1 MLAFCVVI
9 LCHSALCPPPLD
21 FRSILCHTTYMPETL
36 TTSSQARFNRSHLI
50 DALVHEYEFLC
61 HDDFNADTDFTPA
74 EYRAYLDSEPD
85 STLIDEVYV
94 SCFDD
99 QQQAIDE
106 FIDQWL

>member
-1 MLAFCVVI
+1 M
-9 LCHSALCPPPLD
+9 
-21 FRSILCHTTYMPETL
+21 TT
-36 TTSSQARFNRSHLI
+36 TTAFNRSHLI

-61 HDDFNADTDFTPA
+61 HDDFNADTDFTPS
-74 EYRAYLDSEPD
+74 EYRDYLNGESD
-85 STLIDEVYV
+85 STILDEVYV

>member
-1 MLAFCVVI
+1 MIKTA
-9 LCHSALCPPPLD
+9 S
-21 FRSILCHTTYMPETL
+21 
-36 TTSSQARFNRSHLI
+36 FNRSHLI

-61 HDDFNADTDFTPA
+61 HDDFDPEIDFTPT
-74 EYRAYLDSEPD
+74 EYRDYLNGESD
-85 STLIDEVYV
+85 STILDEVYV

>member
-1 MLAFCVVI
+1 MTTT
-9 LCHSALCPPPLD
+9 LD
-21 FRSILCHTTYMPETL
+21 I
-36 TTSSQARFNRSHLI
+36 NRSHLI

-74 EYRAYLDSEPD
+74 EYRDYLNSEPD
-85 STLIDEVYV
+85 STIIDEVYV

-106 FIDQWL
+106 FITTWL

>member
-1 MLAFCVVI
+1 
-9 LCHSALCPPPLD
+9 
-21 FRSILCHTTYMPETL
+21 MPET
-36 TTSSQARFNRSHLI
+36 SNINRFHLI
-50 DALVHEYEFLC
+50 NALVHEYEFLC
-61 HDDFNADTDFTPA
+61 HDDFNPEVDFTPA
-74 EYRAYLDSEPD
+74 EYRDWLSSEPD